1 MELVCLSDFP
11 VLRVPDNTE
20 KDFLRAVASHA
31 VAESFGVE
39 DYEFRG
45 VEWNPDPEY
54 PEATRVTVDFG
65 NGAGWDMSFA
75 YTSAG
80 DVVMY
85 VRHTDVPAQKT
96 SRTPPKGNFWAE
108 YKGAC
113 DLLQ

>member
-1 MELVCLSDFP
+1 MELVCLSEFP
-11 VLRVPDNTE
+11 ALRVPDNAE
-20 KDFLRAVASHA
+20 KDCLRAIASHA

-80 DVVMY
+80 DVVVY
-85 VRHTDVPAQKT
+85 VRHTDVPHAENRRNTAQ
-96 SRTPPKGNFWAE
+96 GNFWAE
-108 YKGAC
+108 YSDAW
-113 DLLQ
+113 DLLR